1 MGSDD
6 LHKKRVRGRKVRK
19 EAVRDLIPYRIL
31 IVCEGEK
38 TEPGYFK
45 TLKDLLEV
53 KFRDLVDLKKVNLKE
68 LIEIDGSGKNTKS
81 LVRHTLRLK
90 AQASIPFGHV
100 WCVFDKDS
108 FTNEQFNSAII
119 NAEKEDIEVAWS
131 NEAIELWFLLH
142 FEYISTGITRYQ
154 YIDKLNYIFK
164 SIGLGKYEKNMDG
177 IYNILKEY
185 ESQDFAIGNVKR
197 LLKDGFNYADMKPA
211 TTVYKLIE
219 LLEGLLWI
227 KYINLL
233 IIWGN
238 YDY

>member
-185 ESQDFAIGNVKR
+185 GSQDFAIGNAKR

-211 TTVYKLIE
+211 TIVYKLIE
-219 LLEGLLWI
+219 LLEGLL
-227 KYINLL
+227 
-233 IIWGN
+233 
-238 YDY
+238 

>member
-185 ESQDFAIGNVKR
+185 GSQDFAIGNAKR

-219 LLEGLLWI
+219 LLEGLL
-227 KYINLL
+227 
-233 IIWGN
+233 
-238 YDY
+238 

>member
-53 KFRDLVDLKKVNLKE
+53 KFRDLVDLKKINLKE

-185 ESQDFAIGNVKR
+185 GSQDFAIGNAKR

-227 KYINLL
+227 KYI
-233 IIWGN
+233 IC
-238 YDY
+238 

>member
-53 KFRDLVDLKKVNLKE
+53 KFRDLVDLKKINLKE

-185 ESQDFAIGNVKR
+185 GSQDFAIGNAKR

-219 LLEGLLWI
+219 LLEGLL
-227 KYINLL
+227 
-233 IIWGN
+233 
-238 YDY
+238 

>member
-219 LLEGLLWI
+219 LLEGLL
-227 KYINLL
+227 
-233 IIWGN
+233 
-238 YDY
+238 

>member
-81 LVRHTLRLK
+81 LV
-90 AQASIPFGHV
+90 
-100 WCVFDKDS
+100 WD
-108 FTNEQFNSAII
+108 
-119 NAEKEDIEVAWS
+119 
-131 NEAIELWFLLH
+131 
-142 FEYISTGITRYQ
+142 
-154 YIDKLNYIFK
+154 
-164 SIGLGKYEKNMDG
+164 
-177 IYNILKEY
+177 
-185 ESQDFAIGNVKR
+185 
-197 LLKDGFNYADMKPA
+197 
-211 TTVYKLIE
+211 
-219 LLEGLLWI
+219 
-227 KYINLL
+227 
-233 IIWGN
+233 
-238 YDY
+238 

>member
-100 WCVFDKDS
+100 WYVFDKDS

-185 ESQDFAIGNVKR
+185 GSQDFAIGNAKR
-197 LLKDGFNYADMKPA
+197 LLKDGFNYAGMKPA

-219 LLEGLLWI
+219 LLEGLL
-227 KYINLL
+227 
-233 IIWGN
+233 
-238 YDY
+238 

>member
-6 LHKKRVRGRKVRK
+6 LHKKRVRERKVRK

-164 SIGLGKYEKNMDG
+164 SVGLGKYEKNMDG

-185 ESQDFAIGNVKR
+185 GSQDFAIGNAKR

-219 LLEGLLWI
+219 LLEGLL
-227 KYINLL
+227 
-233 IIWGN
+233 
-238 YDY
+238 

>member
-185 ESQDFAIGNVKR
+185 GFQDFAIGNVKR

-219 LLEGLLWI
+219 LLEGLL
-227 KYINLL
+227 
-233 IIWGN
+233 
-238 YDY
+238 

>member
-154 YIDKLNYIFK
+154 YIDKLNYISK

-185 ESQDFAIGNVKR
+185 GSQDFAIGNAKR

-219 LLEGLLWI
+219 LLEGLL
-227 KYINLL
+227 
-233 IIWGN
+233 
-238 YDY
+238 

>member
-1 MGSDD
+1 MESDD

-38 TEPGYFK
+38 TEPSYFK

-185 ESQDFAIGNVKR
+185 GSQDFAIGNAKR

-219 LLEGLLWI
+219 LLEGLL
-227 KYINLL
+227 
-233 IIWGN
+233 
-238 YDY
+238 

>member
-38 TEPGYFK
+38 TEPSYFK

-185 ESQDFAIGNVKR
+185 GSQDFAIGNAKR

-219 LLEGLLWI
+219 LLEGLL
-227 KYINLL
+227 
-233 IIWGN
+233 
-238 YDY
+238 

>member
-38 TEPGYFK
+38 TEPSYFK

-154 YIDKLNYIFK
+154 YIDKLNCIFK

-185 ESQDFAIGNVKR
+185 GSQDFAIGNAKR

-219 LLEGLLWI
+219 LLEGLL
-227 KYINLL
+227 
-233 IIWGN
+233 
-238 YDY
+238 

>member
-53 KFRDLVDLKKVNLKE
+53 KFRDLVDLKKINLKE

-164 SIGLGKYEKNMDG
+164 SIGLGKYEKNMDLK
-177 IYNILKEY
+177 ILQLEM
-185 ESQDFAIGNVKR
+185 
-197 LLKDGFNYADMKPA
+197 LKDY
-211 TTVYKLIE
+211 
-219 LLEGLLWI
+219 
-227 KYINLL
+227 
-233 IIWGN
+233 
-238 YDY
+238 

>member
-6 LHKKRVRGRKVRK
+6 LHKKRVRERKTRK
-19 EAVRDLIPYRIL
+19 EAVRDLTPYRIL

-68 LIEIDGSGKNTKS
+68 FIEIDGSGKNTES

-90 AQASIPFGHV
+90 GQASIPFGHV

-142 FEYISTGITRYQ
+142 FEYVSTGITRYQ
-154 YIDKLNYIFK
+154 YIEKLNYIFK
-164 SIGLGKYEKNMDG
+164 GLGLGKYEKNMDG

-185 ESQDFAIGNVKR
+185 GSQDFAIGNAKK
-197 LLKDGFNYADMKPA
+197 LLRDGFNYADMKPA
-211 TTVYKLIE
+211 TTVFKLVE
-219 LLEGLLWI
+219 LLENML
-227 KYINLL
+227 
-233 IIWGN
+233 
-238 YDY
+238 

>member
-185 ESQDFAIGNVKR
+185 GSQDFAIGNAKR